1 MRRRRD
7 QQHACT
13 NENMDMTWSRSWRT
27 SASHEGRNTR
37 EENMY
42 IFAHTGQAGLA
53 THTEKRY
60 IRTFLFIYIYINEI
74 FIFDLSFTHSHT
86 RVCTYLHTRT
96 CLQQAS
102 LALTREEPAAS
113 RPHPAANET
122 HTTTAT
128 KRVDAYRWHLSY
140 VATLAGGHLR
150 HSNRGSRQCRRS

>member
-1 MRRRRD
+1 MHLMKGEIQGRRTCIYLHTQDKQDSRHTRRND
-7 QQHACT
+7 IYVH
-13 NENMDMTWSRSWRT
+13 S
-27 SASHEGRNTR
+27 
-37 EENMY
+37 Y
-42 IFAHTGQAGLA
+42 L
-53 THTEKRY
+53 
-60 IRTFLFIYIYINEI
+60 YIYINEI